1 MFNDV
6 VESDEEMNP
15 KSVICSE
22 PLNVPIGIDVP
33 GIVIV
38 LPLLIVRSLPSMDNV
53 WESVSLVKYEP
64 VDASI
69 FDNLSL
75 ADEVKVFNEV
85 KSLWE
90 PLSIP
95 VPPNIWT
102 DEEIIPLGID
112 VISVYPTEVK

>member
-1 MFNDV
+1 VFNDV

-53 WESVSLVKYEP
+53 
-64 VDASI
+64 
-69 FDNLSL
+69 
-75 ADEVKVFNEV
+75 
-85 KSLWE
+85 
-90 PLSIP
+90 
-95 VPPNIWT
+95 
-102 DEEIIPLGID
+102 
-112 VISVYPTEVK
+112 